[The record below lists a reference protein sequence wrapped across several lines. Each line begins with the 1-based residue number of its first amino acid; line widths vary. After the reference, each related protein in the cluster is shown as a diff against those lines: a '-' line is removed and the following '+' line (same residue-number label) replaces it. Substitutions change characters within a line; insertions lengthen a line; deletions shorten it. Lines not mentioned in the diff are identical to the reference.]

1 MCYTSI
7 IIDERRCTMDEQI
20 LAEARRECCG
30 DGCC

>member
-1 MCYTSI
+1 MD
-7 IIDERRCTMDEQI
+7 IDERRCAMDEQI